1 MGMKRPPR
9 LPAQVGDRR
18 IQRGGRNRDQ
28 ELGGRYLRE
37 VIPAQ
42 SEGRAMTERT
52 VCMSGALP
60 RKPGSGCYRGPP
72 GRPQGPAV
80 LRMPSKAKRSP
91 GGRAVPGTGCED
103 RPRTGAHGRPFLQG
117 PLLQAPRRDGPG
129 PCPRGQPQSS
139 LAGAPETTQ
148 QNVCREG
155 EGGRAVFARISN
167 AWLKGD
173 KNPTFQR
180 RGKEGVWRA
189 GEQAHILC
197 GELAWGDGAIRPEGV
212 SWALMPTVPPR

>member
-1 MGMKRPPR
+1 
-9 LPAQVGDRR
+9 
-18 IQRGGRNRDQ
+18 
-28 ELGGRYLRE
+28 
-37 VIPAQ
+37 
-42 SEGRAMTERT
+42 MTERT

-72 GRPQGPAV
+72 RRPQGPAV
-80 LRMPSKAKRSP
+80 LRMPNKAKRSP

-103 RPRTGAHGRPFLQG
+103 RPRGGAHGRPFLQG

-129 PCPRGQPQSS
+129 PCPQGQPQSS
-139 LAGAPETTQ
+139 LAGVPETTQ

-197 GELAWGDGAIRPEGV
+197 GELVFHCKVHSITTLSGGRSRTGSCLRKASSSSHCYR
-212 SWALMPTVPPR
+212 SWLRSISRG